1 MSLETVI
8 TANTAAIEKLI
19 AVWTKLSE
27 QTARIGTSFSEATPP
42 VDELFPLPAT
52 KVASPAIQEAI
63 QEAIQAPTPA
73 ATVIDYD
80 TVSLAITTA
89 VKTDRP
95 KVIATLAAFGVAKGT
110 ELAADQYAAF
120 LEALAA

>member
-8 TANTAAIEKLI
+8 EANTAAIRELI
-19 AVWTKLSE
+19 GVWTKLSE
-27 QTARIGTSFSEATPP
+27 QTARIGTSFSEADQIERVLPTAEITP
-42 VDELFPLPAT
+42 
-52 KVASPAIQEAI
+52 PAIQQAI
-63 QEAIQAPTPA
+63 QCPAP
-73 ATVIDYD
+73 ATIDYD

-95 KVIATLAAFGVAKGT
+95 KVIATLASFGVAKGT
-110 ELAADQYAAF
+110 ELAPDLYEAF